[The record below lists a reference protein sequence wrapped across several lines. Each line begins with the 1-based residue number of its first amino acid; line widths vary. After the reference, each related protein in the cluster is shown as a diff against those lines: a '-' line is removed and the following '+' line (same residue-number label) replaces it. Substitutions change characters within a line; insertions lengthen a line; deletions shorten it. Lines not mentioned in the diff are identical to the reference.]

1 MLIAEFESALAST
14 SLAMDAAVE
23 MQRAACERIAFLEML
38 LAARN
43 VRILALE
50 TELEAEGR
58 EVERLRAGI
67 KGMIARAA

>member
-23 MQRAACERIAFLEML
+23 MQRAACERIAFLERVV
-38 LAARN
+38 AERN
-43 VRILALE
+43 AEIAKLNK
-50 TELEAEGR
+50 ELEAEGR